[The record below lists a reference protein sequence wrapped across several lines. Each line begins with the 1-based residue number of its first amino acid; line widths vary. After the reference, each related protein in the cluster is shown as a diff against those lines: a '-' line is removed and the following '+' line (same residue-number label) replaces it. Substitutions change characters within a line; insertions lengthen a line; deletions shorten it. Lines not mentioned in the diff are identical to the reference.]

1 MGGVLD
7 EFNKTVN
14 EAIDTVD
21 TIRDNAEEIKQT
33 LAWYRDHYEYA
44 ERKGGSFSDKFW
56 NFAEGEKK
64 DRDSND

>member
-14 EAIDTVD
+14 ETIDTVN
-21 TIRDNAEEIKQT
+21 TIRDNADEIKQT
-33 LAWYRDHYEYA
+33 LSWYRDHYEYA
-44 ERKGGSFSDKFW
+44 KRKGGSASDIFW